1 MGKIAFIFPGQGS
14 QQPGMGKLMAEAYA
28 SAADVFA
35 RADEVLG
42 LPLSR
47 LCFEGPA
54 EELTLTVNT
63 QPALLAVSVACYHVL
78 EEAGLKPDVV
88 AGHSLGEYSALVAA
102 RALSLEDALRTVRN
116 RGRYMQEAVEVGVG
130 AMAAILGAPR
140 NVVEEVCRE
149 VCRDHPEWVCSPAN
163 FNSPQQ
169 IVIAGH
175 AEAVQQAAERLR
187 ERGARRVVMLSVSA
201 PFHCA
206 LMKPAEERLADDLRR
221 LPFRDLQVPLITN
234 VDAEVITSGER
245 ARDALMRQVSRPVR
259 WEESIRRLV
268 ADGVST
274 FVEVGPGRVLTGLVK
289 NIDRT
294 VETLSVEDPAS
305 LQETLTRLGQ

>member
-1 MGKIAFIFPGQGS
+1 MGKRAFIFPGQGS
-14 QQPGMGKLMAEAYA
+14 QQPGMGKLMADAYA
-28 SAADVFA
+28 GAAEVFA
-35 RADEVLG
+35 RADDVLG

-47 LCFEGPA
+47 LCFDGPA
-54 EELTLTVNT
+54 DELMLTVNT
-63 QPALLAVSVACYHVL
+63 QPALLAVSWACYRVL
-78 EEAGLKPDVV
+78 EGAGVKPDFV
-88 AGHSLGEYSALVAA
+88 AGHSLGEYTALVAA
-102 RALSLEDALRTVRN
+102 RALSFEDALRTVRN

-130 AMAAILGAPR
+130 AMAAILGTPR
-140 NVVEEVCRE
+140 NVVEETCRE
-149 VCRDHPEWVCSPAN
+149 VCREHPEWVCSPAN

-175 AEAVQQAAERLR
+175 AAAIEQAAERLR
-187 ERGARRVVMLSVSA
+187 TRGARRVVMLPVSA

-206 LMKPAEERLADDLRR
+206 LMKPAEERLAADLRD
-221 LPFRDLQVPLITN
+221 LPFQDLRVPLITN
-234 VDAEVITSGER
+234 VDAEVTTSGER

-259 WEESIRRLV
+259 WEDSIRRLIEL
-268 ADGVST
+268 GVST

-294 VETLSVEDPAS
+294 VEALSVEDPVS